1 MAPSELQRQVSQNK
15 NDVIA
20 VYDLLRHTNEKVESL
35 ETQVASIT
43 VVLKRHDHRF
53 DELQQ
58 TLDLHGAHL
67 NRLGDTIRGQGKR
80 LDSLETR
87 FDTLENRFDTLETRF
102 DTLENRF
109 DSMET
114 RFDSLDTRL
123 RKVETK
129 VDTIGGQ
136 MTEVLTILR
145 GSTGT

>member
-20 VYDLLRHTNEKVESL
+20 IYDLLRHTNEKVESL
-35 ETQVASIT
+35 DTQVASIT

-58 TLDLHGAHL
+58 TLDLHGTQLTRLSDTLRGHG
-67 NRLGDTIRGQGKR
+67 NRLDSVETRLDSVGTRLDAVDTR
-80 LDSLETR
+80 LDSLEI
-87 FDTLENRFDTLETRF
+87 
-102 DTLENRF
+102 
-109 DSMET
+109 
-114 RFDSLDTRL
+114 
-123 RKVETK
+123 K

-145 GSTGT
+145 GSTAT

>member
-20 VYDLLRHTNEKVESL
+20 VYDLLRHTNEKVDSL

-67 NRLGDTIRGQGKR
+67 NRLGETIRGQGKR
-80 LDSLETR
+80 LDSLENR
-87 FDTLENRFDTLETRF
+87 FDTLENRFDTL
-102 DTLENRF
+102 
-109 DSMET
+109 ET

>member
-87 FDTLENRFDTLETRF
+87 FDTLENRFD
-102 DTLENRF
+102 
-109 DSMET
+109 SMET